1 VDRDRRSHQSAAG
14 RMRGSLPAR
23 ERPMKMFSLLRR
35 EKVAEVRDRIR
46 GHFPSGPAANQ
57 ECSFIL
63 LHNSADKRSE
73 VVSGERR
80 GGGKIKSG
88 VRGPESGLGASSG
101 CATRSPL
108 AARNSPLATR
118 HSSVTSRALD
128 LLPYPESRVPYPG
141 SPPLATCYCLSAS
154 GNWSARARCRAEQRS
169 AWAQRCWALRPPP
182 GWRERARRHRTGSTN
197 RESGR
202 FPLSPE
208 GAK

>member
-1 VDRDRRSHQSAAG
+1 
-14 RMRGSLPAR
+14 
-23 ERPMKMFSLLRR
+23 MKMLFLLPG
-35 EKVAEVRDRIR
+35 EKVAEVRGRMR
-46 GHFPSGPAANQ
+46 GLFSSGPAANQ

-101 CATRSPL
+101 CATRSPF
-108 AARNSPLATR
+108 AARNSPLVTR

-141 SPPLATCYCLSAS
+141 SPPLAIFNCLRVQRLVRVSAM
-154 GNWSARARCRAEQRS
+154 
-169 AWAQRCWALRPPP
+169 
-182 GWRERARRHRTGSTN
+182 
-197 RESGR
+197 
-202 FPLSPE
+202 
-208 GAK
+208 